1 MRLQRSTP
9 PLNIPAAAPRTIQC
23 TRHPAAAAPQRQLAS
38 RQPKQPLAMQTS
50 LHRSKQDAD
59 TLRTRVPRPPGS
71 LPRGEGVPED
81 VHHSPQETPEQ
92 WLLMQEHAEHA
103 KQQPGQP
110 QQQQTIQ
117 GSKGRKMTVP
127 YLGLEV
133 TPELVAISMGA

>member
-1 MRLQRSTP
+1 M
-9 PLNIPAAAPRTIQC
+9 
-23 TRHPAAAAPQRQLAS
+23 
-38 RQPKQPLAMQTS
+38 
-50 LHRSKQDAD
+50 
-59 TLRTRVPRPPGS
+59 
-71 LPRGEGVPED
+71 PED

-110 QQQQTIQ
+110 QQQQTSQ

-133 TPELVAISMGA
+133 TPELVAISMGT